1 MLSSQNATSY
11 MSTFANNALLGGG
24 VRVTVEIRDQRKI
37 KGTAKLLVTSLKTCL
52 PTLCPTTTVQASL
65 T

>member
-1 MLSSQNATSY
+1 MLPSQNVISY

-24 VRVTVEIRDQRKI
+24 VTVEIRVQRKI
-37 KGTAKLLVTSLKTCL
+37 KGTAKPLVTSLKTYL
-52 PTLCPTTTVQASL
+52 PTVCPTTTVQASL